1 MAAILEAREKFSPD
15 NVQRL
20 LNIRFFL
27 GKRCRHGFHTTTQC
41 FLPKRKPHVIL
52 RKRAKQSFRKVIKNR
67 HGNAVSR

>member
-20 LNIRFFL
+20 LNIRFFWE
-27 GKRCRHGFHTTTQC
+27 RDVAMVSTRPRNVF
-41 FLPKRKPHVIL
+41 FLKENPHIIL
-52 RKRAKQSFRKVIKNR
+52 RKRAKQSFRKAIKNR